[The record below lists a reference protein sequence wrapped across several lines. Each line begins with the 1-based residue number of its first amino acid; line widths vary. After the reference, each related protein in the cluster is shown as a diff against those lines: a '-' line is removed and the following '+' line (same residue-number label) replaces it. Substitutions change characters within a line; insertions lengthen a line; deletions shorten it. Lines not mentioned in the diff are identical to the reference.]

1 MNKLSISEYLEYIK
15 KEKSLTDNTLESYSR
30 DLIQFNK
37 YLEDNHIMSIEQV
50 NKTTIIT
57 YMMYLQKDGKSSA
70 TIARSL
76 ASIRSYFQYLLNM
89 GFVDEDPTYNLRS
102 PKQEKKLPDILTKE
116 EIDLL
121 LSQPTEDNFKGVRDK
136 AMLVL
141 LYETGIRITEL
152 IALNVD
158 NLNMELGCL
167 FLNTYDENNALLP
180 INSLALTCLKN
191 YMENYR
197 YKLVKNHDE
206 KALFLNYNGS
216 RLTRQ
221 GFWKIIRQYSHKA
234 NIDKKITPMTL
245 RHSFAVR
252 LENGENTRKDNKY
265 AGVF

>member
-1 MNKLSISEYLEYIK
+1 MYNLSLSEYLEYIK
-15 KEKSLTDNTLESYSR
+15 REKSLTDNTLESYGR
-30 DLIQFNK
+30 DLMQFNK
-37 YLEDNHIMSIEQV
+37 YIMDNQVMSINKV

-57 YMMYLQKDGKSSA
+57 YMMYLQKDGKSPA

-89 GFVDEDPTYNLRS
+89 GYIDEDPTYNLRS
-102 PKQEKKLPDILTKE
+102 PKLERKLPDILTKE

-141 LYETGIRITEL
+141 LYQTGIRVTEL

-158 NLNMELGCL
+158 NLNMELGYI
-167 FLNTYDENNALLP
+167 FINAYDKDNVLLP
-180 INSLALTCLKN
+180 IDNLAITCLKN

-197 YKLVKNHDE
+197 HKLVKDNEE

-221 GFWKIIRQYSHKA
+221 GFWKIIRQYSSKA

-245 RHSFAVR
+245 RHSFAVH
-252 LENGENTRKDNKY
+252 LENGESAKNDNKY
-265 AGVF
+265 VSIL

>member
-1 MNKLSISEYLEYIK
+1 MYNLSLSEYLEYIK
-15 KEKSLTDNTLESYSR
+15 REKSLTDNTLESYGR
-30 DLIQFNK
+30 DLMQFNK
-37 YLEDNHIMSIEQV
+37 YLMDNQVMSINQV

-57 YMMYLQKDGKSSA
+57 YMMYLQKDGKSPA

-89 GFVDEDPTYNLRS
+89 GYIDEDPTYNLRS
-102 PKQEKKLPDILTKE
+102 PKLERKLPDILTKE

-141 LYETGIRITEL
+141 LYQTGIRVTEL

-158 NLNMELGCL
+158 NLNMELGYI
-167 FLNTYDENNALLP
+167 FINAYDKDNVLLP
-180 INSLALTCLKN
+180 IDNLAITCLKN

-197 YKLVKNHDE
+197 HKLVKDNEE

-221 GFWKIIRQYSHKA
+221 GFWKIIRQYSSKA

-245 RHSFAVR
+245 RHSFAVH
-252 LENGENTRKDNKY
+252 LENGESAKNDNKY
-265 AGVF
+265 VSIL